1 MDLSQRILTHA
12 HAAFMKY
19 GVRSITMD
27 EVARDLGISKKT
39 IYQYYENKAALVYAV
54 AQGYFQSEEKIASE
68 ISAAARDAIDEIVRV
83 ARWSFQ
89 TFRSMSPN
97 LVMEIRK
104 YYPRSWEAF
113 DCFRSGFIHNKVR
126 ENLQRGIQEGLYRAE
141 LNVEIV
147 AQVRV
152 NQIEF
157 SLKPEAF
164 PPDRFDPVEVQHQL
178 FELYLLGIMTP
189 RGLALYRHYAQEDID
204 PSLPARTA

>member
-1 MDLSQRILTHA
+1 MDIPQRILAHA
-12 HAAFMKY
+12 HEVFMKY

-54 AQGYFQSEEKIASE
+54 AEGYFQSEEKIATD
-68 ISAAARDAIDEIVRV
+68 ISALARDAIDEIVRV

-89 TFRSMSPN
+89 TFRTMSPN

-104 YYPRSWEAF
+104 YYPRSWEIF
-113 DCFRSGFIHNKVR
+113 DCFKSDFIHNKVR
-126 ENLQRGIQEGLYRAE
+126 DNLQRGIAEGLYRPE
-141 LNVEIV
+141 IHVEIV

-164 PPDRFDPVEVQHQL
+164 PPDRFDPVEVQQQL
-178 FELYLLGIMTP
+178 FELYLRGIVTP
-189 RGLALYRHYAQEDID
+189 EGLARYRQYEAEQSD
-204 PSLPARTA
+204 PLP